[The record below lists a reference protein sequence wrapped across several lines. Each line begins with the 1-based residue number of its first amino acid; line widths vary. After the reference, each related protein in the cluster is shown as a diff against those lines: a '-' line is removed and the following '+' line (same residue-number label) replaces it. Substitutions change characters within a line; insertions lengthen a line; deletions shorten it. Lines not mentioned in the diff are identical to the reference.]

1 MEWRGTGQLPT
12 ARGELRAAVV
22 DKVLYVTGGLQTLH
36 GSNSLT
42 SILSWNPSTKTWQQA
57 GELKMG
63 AAGHA
68 AVAVPSSNLSFK
80 CSAML

>member
-1 MEWRGTGQLPT
+1 M
-12 ARGELRAAVV
+12 RAAVV
-22 DKVLYVTGGLQTLH
+22 DNILYVTGGQVDDK
-36 GSNSLT
+36 SVIT
-42 SILSWNPSTKTWQQA
+42 SILSWNPSTETWQQA
-57 GELKMG
+57 GELTMG